1 MEWECSSC
9 GATVHEASRCCA
21 GCGKSF
27 ERKKRGVGFWLAVAF
42 GCVMLAGVISGILDK
57 STASS
62 ASPPAAPTRLA
73 AGAPSA
79 ATNTN

>member
-1 MEWECSSC
+1 
-9 GATVHEASRCCA
+9 VREASRFCA

-27 ERKKRGVGFWLAVAF
+27 ERKKRGVGFWLAIAF

-62 ASPPAAPTRLA
+62 ASRRPLVQQQTRIYDTAAFCGTGMLNAILLTR
-73 AGAPSA
+73 
-79 ATNTN
+79 